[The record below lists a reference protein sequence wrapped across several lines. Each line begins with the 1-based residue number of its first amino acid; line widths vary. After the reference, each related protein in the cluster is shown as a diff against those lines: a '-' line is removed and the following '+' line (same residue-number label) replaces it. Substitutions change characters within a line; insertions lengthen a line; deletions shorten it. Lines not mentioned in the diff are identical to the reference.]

1 MTQAKDLLA
10 RMTLKEK
17 AALCSGRDF
26 WHLKGIERLGIPSI
40 MLTDGPH
47 GLRKQTVSSERIDL
61 QASVPTTCF
70 PTAAALAA
78 TWNRDLVYRVGE
90 ALAQECLAEK
100 VAILLG
106 PGANIKR
113 SPLCG
118 RNFEYFSED
127 PYLTGEM
134 AKAHIRG
141 VQSKGIGT
149 ALKHYAAHNQE
160 CRRMSIDAIVDERA
174 LREIYLTGFEIAVRG
189 AQPAT
194 VMCAYNRV
202 NGTYCSEHRRLL
214 TEILRDE
221 WGYAG
226 VVVSDW
232 GAVDHRVKG
241 LAAGLDLE
249 MPGSRGRNDAVL
261 VKAVQAGE
269 LDEAVLDRAVE
280 RLLRLTLRLSGVLQ
294 EDASY
299 DRNAHHALA
308 RQVAGEA
315 AVLLKNEGSILPLG
329 AARPIAL
336 IGAFA
341 KTPRYQGAGSS
352 QIKPTRL
359 ENLYDELVKLV
370 GHEQTV
376 GYAEGYR
383 LRGDTVDQAVLEEA
397 RRVAAQAA
405 VAIVCVGLPDCFE
418 VEGIDRAHMRLP
430 RSHDALVAAVAGVNP
445 NVVVVLSNGSPVEMP
460 WEGRVKG
467 ILEAYLGGQAGGGAI
482 ADILTGRVNPSGKLA
497 ETFPL
502 QAEDNP
508 SYASFPGGP
517 RTVEYR
523 ESVYVGYRYYDS
535 AQRAVGFPFGHG
547 LSYTTFRYDDLA
559 LSAAHMED
567 GDGLTVEATVK
578 NTGPV
583 AGKETVQLY
592 VRDVEASVFRPDK
605 ELKGFLKISLE
616 PGEER
621 RVRFELDQRAFAFY
635 DTNSGGWR
643 VEPGEFEVLIG
654 ASSRDIRLS
663 AAVAVTSTCQVVVE
677 PVQRRELQPYHAPA
691 TSFPIARPAF
701 EALYGRTLPSNDLA
715 KGDVHTLNTPIG
727 DMTDTICGRMLY
739 KLIQRKIDKMTE
751 GGNHDEPISI
761 MMKRVGQELPLRG
774 MIMMNSEKL
783 TYGML
788 DGVLMMI
795 NGRAWRGVR
804 KLLTEFWHIR
814 DSIRLPSKSEP

>member
-1 MTQAKDLLA
+1 MTQARDLLA
-10 RMTLKEK
+10 QMTLEEK

-26 WHLKGIERLGIPSI
+26 WNLKDIERLGIPSI

-47 GLRKQTVSSERIDL
+47 GLRKQTVSGERVDL
-61 QASVPTTCF
+61 NASVPTTCF
-70 PTAAALAA
+70 PTSAALAA

-90 ALAQECLAEK
+90 ALGKECLAEK

-149 ALKHYAAHNQE
+149 ALKHYAANNQE
-160 CRRMSIDAIVDERA
+160 SRRMSIDAIVDERA

-189 AQPAT
+189 AQPAA
-194 VMCAYNRV
+194 VMCAYNRL
-202 NGTYCSEHRRLL
+202 NGTYCSEHRHLL

-232 GAVDHRVKG
+232 GAVNQRVKG

-249 MPGSRGRNDAVL
+249 MPGSRGQSDAVL
-261 VKAVQAGE
+261 VKAIEAGE
-269 LDEAVLDRAVE
+269 LDERILDRAVE
-280 RLLRLTLRLSGVLQ
+280 RLLTLTLRLAGVLK

-315 AVLLKNEGSILPLG
+315 AVLLKNEGSILPL
-329 AARPIAL
+329 AAVGPIAL

-359 ENLYDELVKLV
+359 ENLCDELVKLV
-370 GHEQTV
+370 GHERTV

-383 LRGDTVDQAVLEEA
+383 LRGDAVDQAVLAEA
-397 RRVAAQAA
+397 CSVAAQAA
-405 VAIVCVGLPDCFE
+405 VAIVCVGLPECCE
-418 VEGIDRAHMRLP
+418 VEGVDRAHMRLP
-430 RSHDALVAAVAGVNP
+430 QSHDALVEAVAGVNP

-467 ILEAYLGGQAGGGAI
+467 ILEGYLGGQAGGGAI

-502 QAEDNP
+502 RAEDNP

-517 RTVEYR
+517 KTVEYR

-535 AQRAVGFPFGHG
+535 AHRAVRFPFGHG
-547 LSYTTFRYDDLA
+547 LSYTTFQYDNLA
-559 LSAAHMED
+559 LSAARIGD
-567 GDGLTVEATVK
+567 GDRLTVEATVK
-578 NTGPV
+578 NVGPV

-605 ELKGFLKISLE
+605 ELKGFLKVGLA
-616 PGEER
+616 PGEQR
-621 RVRFELDQRAFAFY
+621 RVRFELDQRSFAFY
-635 DTNSGGWR
+635 DANPGGWR
-643 VEPGEFEVLIG
+643 AEPGAFEVLLG

-663 AAVAVTSTCQVVVE
+663 GVVEMTSTRQVVVD
-677 PVQRRELQPYHAPA
+677 PVQRRKLQSYHAPA
-691 TSFPIARPAF
+691 TSFPIARRAF
-701 EALYGRTLPSNDLA
+701 EALCGRTLPSNDLG
-715 KGDVHTLNTPIG
+715 KGGEHTLNTPIG
-727 DMTDTICGRMLY
+727 DMTDTIAGHLLY
-739 KLIQRKIDKMTE
+739 KVIQRKIGKMTA
-751 GGNHDEPISI
+751 GGSDDEPLSI
-761 MMKRVGQELPLRG
+761 MVKRMGEELPLRG
-774 MIMMNSEKL
+774 MMMSSGRI

-795 NGRAWRGVR
+795 NGKAWRGMR
-804 KLLTEFWHIR
+804 KLLTEFWQTR
-814 DSIRLPSKSEP
+814 DIIRLLSKIVS